1 MESLAGDEQ
10 RLAARRQ
17 LGAELR
23 SLREARTLTGQQ
35 LADRLDWS
43 QAKVSRIEGART
55 RTEVT
60 DIAAMLDALEV
71 SAEERGRL
79 LEVAETA
86 AGPASTWRNSTRV
99 GLTRRQQD
107 FINSEAAAVRIRHYQ
122 PVLLPGYLQSAD
134 YARRVIEFAGTK
146 DVDRALQARLARGA
160 VLAGANAPSYE
171 IVLLET
177 VLRWRPF
184 ETSMMLDQ
192 LRALEAAARRRN
204 VTVRIISLAREQR
217 VYVQHPFV
225 IYDFGDEAPPEV
237 LVETTRTD
245 LRLTEPG
252 DVQAYLGW
260 FERLQRSALSAT
272 DSLRLVRSVAHE
284 FETNP
289 REEP

>member
-1 MESLAGDEQ
+1 MAGDEQ

-23 SLREARTLTGQQ
+23 SLREARELTGQQ
-35 LADRLDWS
+35 LADQLGWS

-55 RTEVT
+55 RAEVS
-60 DIAAMLDALEV
+60 DVAAMLDALQV
-71 SAEERGRL
+71 AGGKQDRL
-79 LEVAETA
+79 LEFAETA
-86 AGPASTWRNSTRV
+86 AGPASTWRNSTGV

-107 FINSEAAAVRIRHYQ
+107 FINSEAAALRLRHYQ
-122 PVLLPGYLQSAD
+122 PVLLPGYLQTPD

-160 VLAGANAPSYE
+160 VLTAANAPAYE

-184 ETSMMLDQ
+184 EPSLMLDQ
-192 LRALEAAARRRN
+192 LHALEVAARRRN
-204 VTVRIISLAREQR
+204 VTLRVVSLGREQR
-217 VYVQHPFV
+217 VFVQHPFV
-225 IYDFGDEAPPEV
+225 MYDFGDDAPAEV

-245 LRLTEPG
+245 LRLTEAA

-272 DSLRLVRSVAHE
+272 DSLRLIRSVAHE
-284 FETNP
+284 LETNP
-289 REEP
+289 QEEP